1 MGAMDIC
8 NGHRTAESYNIAD
21 ATWNQLPDLTDGRYW
36 HASCALKQYVYTFC
50 GKNKFENFLKTIERL
65 DMSDKSAQNRWQTLY
80 LNFPRQSSPYC
91 IYGMSVEAVN
101 DNEILIMGQPGFN
114 RYCKERRDLF
124 VYNVAEGSLSG
135 INI

>member
-1 MGAMDIC
+1 
-8 NGHRTAESYNIAD
+8 
-21 ATWNQLPDLTDGRYW
+21 
-36 HASCALKQYVYTFC
+36 
-50 GKNKFENFLKTIERL
+50 
-65 DMSDKSAQNRWQTLY
+65 MSDTSAQNRWQTLY